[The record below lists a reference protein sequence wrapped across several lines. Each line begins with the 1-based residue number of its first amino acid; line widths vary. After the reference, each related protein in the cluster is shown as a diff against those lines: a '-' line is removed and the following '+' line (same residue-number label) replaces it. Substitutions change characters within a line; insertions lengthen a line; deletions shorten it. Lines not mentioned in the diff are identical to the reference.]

1 MALEKAAV
9 EAAAVRLCPPHAV
22 LERVVLTPS
31 GNLLACWQVA
41 QGADPAELRRCA
53 PPPQPVTPPATL
65 RCAAEP
71 AEQRRTTHQ
80 AVLPVDE
87 CQCYL
92 INEASA
98 SAGRWR
104 RRCRARR
111 RRSSRR

>member
-9 EAAAVRLCPPHAV
+9 EAAAVRLCPPQAV

-41 QGADPAELRRCA
+41 EGADPTELRRCA
-53 PPPQPVTPPATL
+53 PLPQPVTPPATWMC
-65 RCAAEP
+65 RRACGAAAHRASSSLALALNATPLE
-71 AEQRRTTHQ
+71 
-80 AVLPVDE
+80 
-87 CQCYL
+87 
-92 INEASA
+92 NKASA